1 MLRSAIPCLSAAK
14 SSLFLG
20 LNNALIGSSMA
31 HLRLIIVAWWVGW
44 LLSVCLIAATGELLI
59 RTIHLLR
66 DGIPFFESP
75 SKGVGPISLDPHLG
89 WRATPNYKQDLSER
103 TSKDQRVYQVHRS
116 QSTQGFRTYGNVATL
131 KSKLLVIGDSVTQA
145 TAVSDDK
152 TYHSL
157 LGNKL
162 DIEVFAYGVGGYGTL
177 QEYLIL
183 DEVYDTI
190 KPTMILWQFCGN
202 DFINND
208 HALEVESVINNN
220 GWIRPYFED
229 GQVVLRS
236 PKPAGLQAREWVQHH
251 SRFLY
256 FVMSRIDRLRAR
268 SAHETVELAIERE
281 GFSHPEFVRSVEITD
296 KLMGRVRARVGKTPI
311 YAFNCTTDEPYTTAF
326 EAIARH
332 YNIQFWRNV
341 AVAVQNAVKKGE
353 DVFASDEDHWNE
365 YGHSLVAAALLHQLK
380 LPTPPLSGIEGSSH
394 LFKGKEYQLQ

>member
-1 MLRSAIPCLSAAK
+1 MT
-14 SSLFLG
+14 
-20 LNNALIGSSMA
+20 
-31 HLRLIIVAWWVGW
+31 HLRLIIVAWCVGS
-44 LLSVCLIAATGELLI
+44 LLSVCLIAVTGELLI

-75 SKGVGPISLDPHLG
+75 SKGVGAISLDPRLG
-89 WRATPNYKQDLSER
+89 WRATPNYKLDLAES
-103 TSKDQRVYQVHRS
+103 TAKDHRIYQVHRS
-116 QSTQGFRTYGNVATL
+116 QSAQGFRTYGNVATR
-131 KSKLLVIGDSVTQA
+131 KAKLLVIGDSVTQA

-157 LGNKL
+157 LGTTL
-162 DIEVFAYGVGGYGTL
+162 GVEVFAYGAGGYGTL

-183 DEVYDTI
+183 DEVYDAI

-256 FVMSRIDRLRAR
+256 FVMTRLDRLRVR
-268 SAHETVELAIERE
+268 SAHETVEFAIERE
-281 GFSHPEFVRSVEITD
+281 GFNHPEFVRSVTVTD
-296 KLMGRVRARVGKTPI
+296 TLMGRVRARVGQTPM

-326 EAIARH
+326 ETIARH
-332 YNIQFWRNV
+332 YNIHFWRTV
-341 AVAVQNAVKKGE
+341 AAAVHDAVNKGE
-353 DVFASDEDHWNE
+353 DVFASDGDHWNE
-365 YGHSLVAAALLHQLK
+365 YGHSLIAAVLLQQLKPAAL
-380 LPTPPLSGIEGSSH
+380 PVPGREGS
-394 LFKGKEYQLQ
+394 

>member
-1 MLRSAIPCLSAAK
+1 
-14 SSLFLG
+14 
-20 LNNALIGSSMA
+20 MA
-31 HLRLIIVAWWVGW
+31 HPRLNIVAWCVGSV
-44 LLSVCLIAATGELLI
+44 LSICLIGATGELLI
-59 RTIHLLR
+59 RTVHLLR

-75 SKGVGPISLDPHLG
+75 SKGVGPISLDSHLG
-89 WRATPNYKQDLSER
+89 WRATPNYKQDLSES
-103 TSKDQRVYQVHRS
+103 TAKEHRVYRVHRS
-116 QSTQGFRTYGNVATL
+116 QSTQGFRTYGNAATL
-131 KSKLLVIGDSVTQA
+131 RAKLLVIGDSVTQA

-152 TYHSL
+152 TYHWL

-162 DIEVFAYGVGGYGTL
+162 DIEVFAYGAGGYGTL

-183 DEVYDTI
+183 DEVYDAI
-190 KPTMILWQFCGN
+190 KPTVILWQFCGN

-256 FVMSRIDRLRAR
+256 FVMNRIDRLRVR
-268 SAHETVELAIERE
+268 SAHETVELAIEQG
-281 GFSHPEFVRSVEITD
+281 GFNHHEFVRSVEITD

-341 AVAVQNAVKKGE
+341 AEAVQDAVNKGE
-353 DVFASDEDHWNE
+353 DVFASDGDHWNE
-365 YGHSLVAAALLHQLK
+365 YGHSLVAAALLQQFK
-380 LPTPPLSGIEGSSH
+380 LQTFPGSDSEAPSH
-394 LFKGKEYQLQ
+394 LLKVKEYRLQ